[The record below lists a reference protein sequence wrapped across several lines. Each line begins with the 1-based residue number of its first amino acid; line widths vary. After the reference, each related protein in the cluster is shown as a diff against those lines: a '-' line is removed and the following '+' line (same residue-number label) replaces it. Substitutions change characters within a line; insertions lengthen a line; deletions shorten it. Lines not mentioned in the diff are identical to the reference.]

1 MLPATRVGDKAN
13 CPNDSHGKGCCDHN
27 VTGPA
32 TLGSPDVFID
42 GRPALRIGDSGVHSS
57 CCGSNTWVTAQGST
71 KVLIN
76 NIPAVRLY
84 DATTHCGGTGKM
96 IEGSPT
102 VFFE

>member
-71 KVLIN
+71 WGIAADDSPFLHTGQ
-76 NIPAVRLY
+76 AGTW
-84 DATTHCGGTGKM
+84 TT
-96 IEGSPT
+96 
-102 VFFE
+102 